1 MSIFKACDIRGIAQR
16 DLTDEQTCRIAQA
29 LGVKL
34 TGQTV
39 VVGGDIR
46 YSTPRLK
53 EIMVREL
60 TASGCH
66 VKDIGTV
73 ATPVFYYAIDKL
85 GADSGIMVTA
95 SHNPA
100 EHNGFKMVFGEQPI
114 TEEDV
119 QEIRRLSEE
128 GRAVRGSGTC
138 EAIDVIE
145 DYWTDISKIATHG
158 SIKVVVDAGGGATSA
173 IAPELF
179 RRCGYEVVELFCEA
193 DGSFANRPPNPAI
206 PANLAKL
213 GKAVRDSGAK
223 LGIGF
228 DGDGD
233 RAGFVDE
240 NGRAIDNDKMLVLLA
255 ESYLAKEKGAVIY
268 DAKCSMLVP
277 EGIAQAGGR
286 PVMARAGH
294 TFCKAAFQREKAVF
308 AGEISGHF
316 FFRELGHDDGMFAGL
331 KMCELVEKHGS
342 LAQMADRLPSYILT
356 DEYRVRAE
364 AYQMDEVLEKIAER
378 LAEYQP
384 NRIDGVRIESADGW
398 GMIRASVTEPIFTLR
413 FEGKCQ
419 EEIVRLQALFLSAME
434 EPLATSVREAFEA
447 DGKNK

>member
-1 MSIFKACDIRGIAQR
+1 MSIFKACDIRGIADR
-16 DLTDEQTCRIAQA
+16 DLTNEVTVRIARA
-29 LGVKL
+29 LGVRM

-66 VKDIGTV
+66 VKDIGIV

-85 GADSGIMVTA
+85 GADGGIMVTA
-95 SHNPA
+95 SHNDSP
-100 EHNGFKMVFGEQPI
+100 HNGFKMVFGPAPI
-114 TEEDV
+114 AESDV
-119 QEIRRLSEE
+119 QEVRRMSEE
-128 GRAVRGSGTC
+128 GACIRADGTC
-138 EAIDVIE
+138 ESVDIIGDYQASMAKKASRGTMKIVI
-145 DYWTDISKIATHG
+145 
-158 SIKVVVDAGGGATSA
+158 DAGGGATSH

-179 RRCGYEVVELFCEA
+179 RRCGYEVVELFCDIDPA
-193 DGSFANRPPNPAI
+193 FSDRPPNPAI

-213 GKAVRDSGAK
+213 GEAVRAHGAR

-255 ESYLAKEKGAVIY
+255 EAYLAKEKGAVIY

-277 EGIAQAGGR
+277 EGIRKAGGR

-294 TFCKAAFQREKAVF
+294 TFCKAAFQRENAVF

-331 KMCELVEKHGS
+331 KMCELVERSGS
-342 LAQMADRLPSYILT
+342 LAEMADRLPSYILT
-356 DEYRVRAE
+356 DEYRVKADDYDMP
-364 AYQMDEVLEKIAER
+364 ATLDLVAER
-378 LAEYQP
+378 LADYAP
-384 NRIDGVRIESADGW
+384 NRIDGVRIESEDGW
-398 GMIRASVTEPIFTLR
+398 GMMRASVTEPIFTLR
-413 FEGKCQ
+413 FEAKQ
-419 EEIVRLQALFLSAME
+419 EQTIDAYKRLFLSAMD
-434 EPLATSVREAFEA
+434 EALRARVEA
-447 DGKNK
+447 VFRAVDENK

>member
-1 MSIFKACDIRGIAQR
+1 MSIFKACDIRGIADR
-16 DLTDEQTCRIAQA
+16 DLTDEQTRRIACA

-34 TGQTV
+34 TGRTV

-60 TASGCH
+60 TASGCA
-66 VKDIGTV
+66 VKDIGIV

-85 GADSGIMVTA
+85 GADGGIMVTA

-100 EHNGFKMVFGEQPI
+100 EYNGFKLVFGTRPI
-114 TEEDV
+114 AESDV
-119 QEIRRLSEE
+119 QEVRRLSEE
-128 GRAVRGSGTC
+128 GRMVRAEGTC
-138 EAIDVIE
+138 ESVEVIE
-145 DYWTDISKIATHG
+145 DYQTYIASVVRRG
-158 SIKVVVDAGGGATSA
+158 SLKVVLDAGGGATSA
-173 IAPELF
+173 IAPALF
-179 RRCGYEVVELFCEA
+179 RRAGYEVTELFCKA
-193 DGSFANRPPNPAI
+193 DGTFSDRPPNPAI

-213 GKAVRDSGAK
+213 GEAVRAHGAR
-223 LGIGF
+223 LGIAF

-255 ESYLAKEKGAVIY
+255 KSYLAKEKGAVIY

-277 EGIAQAGGR
+277 EGIAEAGGR

-294 TFCKAAFQREKAVF
+294 TFCKAAFQRENAVF

-331 KMCELVEKHGS
+331 KMCELVETHGS
-342 LAQMADRLPSYILT
+342 LSEMADALPSYILT

-364 AYQMDEVLEKIAER
+364 AYDMDATLDTIAER
-378 LAEYQP
+378 LQEYQP
-384 NRIDGVRIESADGW
+384 NRIDGVRIETVDGW

-413 FEGKCQ
+413 FEGKTGDVI
-419 EEIVRLQALFLSAME
+419 ERLQTLFLSAMDE
-434 EPLATSVREAFEA
+434 DLAKCVSDAFIA
-447 DGKNK
+447 SK

>member
-1 MSIFKACDIRGIAQR
+1 MSIFKACDIRGIADR
-16 DLTDEQTCRIAQA
+16 DLTDEQTRSIACA

-46 YSTPRLK
+46 YSTMRIK
-53 EIMVREL
+53 KIMVREL
-60 TASGCH
+60 AASGCR
-66 VKDIGTV
+66 VLDIGTV

-85 GADSGIMVTA
+85 GADSGVMVTA

-100 EHNGFKMVFGEQPI
+100 EYNGFKMVFGSRPI
-114 TEEDV
+114 TENDV
-119 QEIRRLSEE
+119 QEVRLLSEV
-128 GRAVRGSGTC
+128 GQMVRADGTC
-138 EAIDVIE
+138 ETVDVIE
-145 DYWTDISKIATHG
+145 DYLTDISAICARG
-158 SIKVVVDAGGGATSA
+158 SLKVVLDAGGGATSD
-173 IAPELF
+173 IAPALF
-179 RRCGYEVVELFCEA
+179 RRMGYDVVELFCKP
-193 DGSFANRPPNPAI
+193 DGSFGDRPPNPAI

-213 GKAVRDSGAK
+213 GEAVRACGAK

-240 NGRAIDNDKMLVLLA
+240 RGRAIDNDKMLVLLA
-255 ESYLAKEKGAVIY
+255 KSYLEKEKGAVIY

-277 EGIAQAGGR
+277 EGIASAGGR

-294 TFCKAAFQREKAVF
+294 TFCKAAFQNENAVF

-331 KMCELVEKHGS
+331 KMCEMVEQHGS
-342 LAQMADRLPSYILT
+342 LAQMADALPSYILT
-356 DEYRVRAE
+356 DEYRVCGQDYDMNE
-364 AYQMDEVLEKIAER
+364 TLDTIAER
-378 LAEYQP
+378 LRDYQP
-384 NRIDGVRIESADGW
+384 NRIDGVRIETADGW

-413 FEGKCQ
+413 FEGKQQQ
-419 EEIVRLQALFLSAME
+419 EIDRLQTLFFAAMDR
-434 EPLATSVREAFEA
+434 PLAERVREAFA
-447 DGKNK
+447 ASRKNK

>member
-1 MSIFKACDIRGIAQR
+1 MSIFKACDIRGVAER
-16 DLTDEQTCRIAQA
+16 DLTDEQTRRIACA

-53 EIMVREL
+53 AIMVREL
-60 TASGCH
+60 TASGCR

-95 SHNPA
+95 SHNPS
-100 EHNGFKMVFGEQPI
+100 EYNGFKMVFGVRPI
-114 TEEDV
+114 TESDV
-119 QEIRRLSEE
+119 QEVRRLSEE
-128 GRAVRGSGTC
+128 GRMVRATGVCESVDVVADYQADISALAARGSL
-138 EAIDVIE
+138 
-145 DYWTDISKIATHG
+145 
-158 SIKVVVDAGGGATSA
+158 KVVLDAGGGATSA

-179 RRCGYEVVELFCEA
+179 RQCGYDVVELFCEA
-193 DGSFANRPPNPAI
+193 DGSFSDRPPNPAI

-213 GKAVRDSGAK
+213 GEAVRRHGAA

-255 ESYLAKEKGAVIY
+255 EAYLAREKGAVIY

-277 EGIAQAGGR
+277 EGIAKAGGR

-331 KMCELVEKHGS
+331 KMCEMVEKNGS
-342 LAQMADRLPSYILT
+342 LALMADRLPSYILT

-364 AYQMDEVLEKIAER
+364 TYDMDATLEAIAKRLKAYR
-378 LAEYQP
+378 P
-384 NRIDGVRIESADGW
+384 NRIDGVRIETADGW

-413 FEGKCQ
+413 FEGKRQ
-419 EEIVRLQALFLSAME
+419 EQIDELQEIFLAAMDKT
-434 EPLATSVREAFEA
+434 LADSVRKAFAAGNE
-447 DGKNK
+447 NK